1 MGTTL
6 FRKTRG
12 HPSENRILLS
22 FQLHE
27 FIITYGKL
35 MLNQKNLCIGQKI
48 YPYLVSIKY
57 EKGMKIDYCQIG

>member
-1 MGTTL
+1 
-6 FRKTRG
+6 
-12 HPSENRILLS
+12 
-22 FQLHE
+22 
-27 FIITYGKL
+27 